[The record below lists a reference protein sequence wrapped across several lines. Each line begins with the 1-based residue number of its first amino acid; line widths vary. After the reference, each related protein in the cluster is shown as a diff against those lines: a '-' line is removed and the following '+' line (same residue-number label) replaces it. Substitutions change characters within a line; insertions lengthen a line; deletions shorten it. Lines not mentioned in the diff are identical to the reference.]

1 MLQEHCCLCIP
12 LREAEE
18 DKWTK
23 LVIRLMRSKDK
34 EGRGVRVLA
43 SDAMEKYIDR
53 SGESGARVTTD
64 IIEEWHTGFSLL
76 VQRFIEII
84 VNVLVTWWL
93 RVDGLSSSLIARR
106 VVRDYL
112 VDSKGTG
119 FAANA
124 FLTEAFIKCN
134 QSSVCQILSFRGK
147 ILGVRT
153 LAYVVGCVNL
163 ICSIGWVVLIASEGS
178 VGKGYV
184 IHSTPPSKYRVIVVL
199 VGIGIALL
207 MDSLGL
213 LFLFYLLL
221 TKMYLED
228 EDVSRTGIREL
239 SKNKIKKKIRMVW
252 RMMVLEILYIVAG
265 SVIVVKGLGMQKS
278 SGKGRW
284 VYSALQILIWV
295 KWGIGSY
302 LLGDRDDR
310 VDYSRLQKNK

>member
-1 MLQEHCCLCIP
+1 M
-12 LREAEE
+12 
-18 DKWTK
+18 
-23 LVIRLMRSKDK
+23 
-34 EGRGVRVLA
+34 
-43 SDAMEKYIDR
+43 
-53 SGESGARVTTD
+53 
-64 IIEEWHTGFSLL
+64 
-76 VQRFIEII
+76 
-84 VNVLVTWWL
+84 
-93 RVDGLSSSLIARR
+93 SSSLIARR

-124 FLTEAFIKCN
+124 FLTQAFIKCN

-163 ICSIGWVVLIASEGS
+163 ICSIGWVVLVASEGS

-207 MDSLGL
+207 MDSYGL
-213 LFLFYLLL
+213 FFLFSAKEALSD
-221 TKMYLED
+221 M
-228 EDVSRTGIREL
+228 GIREL
-239 SKNKIKKKIRMVW
+239 SKNKIKKKIRMVCGT
-252 RMMVLEILYIVAG
+252 MVLEIVYIVAG
-265 SVIVVKGLGMQKS
+265 CVIVVKGLGMQKS

-310 VDYSRLQKNK
+310 VDYSRLQKTSDGKGTEGDNWFLDLVYSHGVMVYSTAFMLNAILAGVRGKWES